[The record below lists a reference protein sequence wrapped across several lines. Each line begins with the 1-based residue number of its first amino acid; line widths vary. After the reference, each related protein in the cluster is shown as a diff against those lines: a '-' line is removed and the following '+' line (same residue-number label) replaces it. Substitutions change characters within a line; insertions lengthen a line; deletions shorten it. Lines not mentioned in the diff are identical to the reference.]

1 MLRYAITDRS
11 GNTGSP
17 AQKLD
22 AVVLDA
28 GRWAAAGIDFIQIRE
43 KDLAAGELAELTRRV
58 METVRAAGGATRVL
72 VNSRADVAA
81 AAGADG
87 VHLTSGEGELTPQ
100 QVRKVFLAAGRGLP
114 VVSIS
119 CHRLDEVRRANA
131 LGADAILFG
140 PVFGKTVD
148 GMEVTAGV
156 GMEALRQACRVSGG
170 TRVFALGGITPER
183 VAECVAVGAAGVAG
197 IRLYHAE

>member
-11 GNTGSP
+11 GYAGSP
-17 AQKLD
+17 AQELE
-22 AVVLDA
+22 AVVRDA
-28 GRWAAAGIDFIQIRE
+28 GRWAAAGIDFVQIRE
-43 KDLAAGELAELTRRV
+43 KDLAAGALAELTRRV

-100 QVRKVFLAAGRGLP
+100 QVREVFQAAGRGLP
-114 VVSIS
+114 AVSIS

-183 VAECVAVGAAGVAG
+183 VADCVAVGAAGVAG
-197 IRLYHAE
+197 IRLYQAE